1 MLPAAVAIMAKNNRC
16 EGARGETPLQHQR
29 LMNVPQYYFHLFN
42 DETILD
48 KEGAHLPN
56 AAVALQK
63 AAFMAREMAAES
75 VREGRL
81 VLAHRIEVTDDS
93 NHDIGIVHFRD
104 VVEIRS

>member
-1 MLPAAVAIMAKNNRC
+1 
-16 EGARGETPLQHQR
+16 
-29 LMNVPQYYFHLFN
+29 VPRYFFHLFN

-48 KEGAHLPN
+48 QEGAHLPN

-81 VLAHRIEVTDDS
+81 VLAHRIEVTDEA
-93 NHDIGIVHFRD
+93 NQDIGVVHFRD
-104 VVEIRS
+104 VVEIRT

>member
-1 MLPAAVAIMAKNNRC
+1 MAETNRC
-16 EGARGETPLQHQR
+16 ECAKGETHLQQQR
-29 LMNVPQYYFHLFN
+29 LSRVPQYYFQLFN

-81 VLAHRIEVTDDS
+81 VLAHRIEVTDES

>member
-1 MLPAAVAIMAKNNRC
+1 
-16 EGARGETPLQHQR
+16 
-29 LMNVPQYYFHLFN
+29 MNVPQYYFHLFN

-81 VLAHRIEVTDDS
+81 VLAHRIEVTDES
-93 NHDIGIVHFRD
+93 NHDIGTVHFRD